1 MCLCVHVSN
10 HNYDMTHRK
19 HPRITGVSAQL
30 AIPIEPTTPDNGTGT
45 RPDDAGKRYRIEF
58 FLPCTPVTPPVSLT
72 FSAVTGGVNFIT
84 PEGCGC
90 DRGNFGLLHNIE
102 LMNWMI

>member
-1 MCLCVHVSN
+1 M
-10 HNYDMTHRK
+10 
-19 HPRITGVSAQL
+19 HPQITGVSAQL
-30 AIPIEPTTPDNGTGT
+30 ATPLEPTAPDNGTQGPDPTMPENVTEST
-45 RPDDAGKRYRIEF
+45 RF